1 MARPQCSMAYGADV
15 EGAMRRREFLGGLVG
30 GAALMPLVANAQQKV
45 RRLAFVHSVIPVDR
59 LTENGGPFWVRRF
72 HEALRA
78 LGEVEGQNLTIE
90 RYSAEGHSERF
101 AALVGEVVG
110 RKPDVIVTNFTDLA
124 RAFMAATTTIP
135 IVAIVG
141 DPIAAGLVTNLAR
154 PGGNLTGVSINA
166 GIEIDGKRLQILKE
180 AMPSAARIGQ
190 LASGGWDD
198 GNRARFAEVARLL
211 QVSVTRVIL
220 PVVNDDQLERAFS
233 DMVQQKIDAAI
244 IDEGGSYLA
253 QRAAVVRLA
262 GRHRLP
268 IIYPYRD
275 YVEEG
280 GLIALAPEVGELSER
295 MAGDVHQILSGTN
308 PGEIPFFQPSKFRLI
323 INLQTARAMGFE
335 IPATLVARADE
346 VIE

>member
-1 MARPQCSMAYGADV
+1 
-15 EGAMRRREFLGGLVG
+15 
-30 GAALMPLVANAQQKV
+30 
-45 RRLAFVHSVIPVDR
+45 
-59 LTENGGPFWVRRF
+59 
-72 HEALRA
+72 
-78 LGEVEGQNLTIE
+78 
-90 RYSAEGHSERF
+90 
-101 AALVGEVVG
+101 VVG

-135 IVAIVG
+135 IVAVVG
-141 DPIAAGLVTNLAR
+141 DPIVAGLVTNLAR
-154 PGGNLTGVSINA
+154 PGGNLTGVGINA
-166 GIEIDGKRLQILKE
+166 GIEIDGT
-180 AMPSAARIGQ
+180 
-190 LASGGWDD
+190 
-198 GNRARFAEVARLL
+198 RARFAEVARLL

-220 PVVNDDQLERAFS
+220 PVVNDDQLGRAFS

-244 IDEGGSYLA
+244 IDEGGGYLA

-295 MAGDVHQILSGTN
+295 MAGDVHQILSGAN

-323 INLQTARAMGFE
+323 INLQTARTMGFE
-335 IPATLVARADE
+335 IPAALVARADE